1 MYTTSVDTVSL
12 TPYVATPKPPQKG
25 LKYDVVASSPRR
37 RTVYVSSLSEDRE
50 LKPVE
55 RQSIS
60 SQSRDL
66 LRNFSLAGFAIRK
79 HVQYIADFR
88 FQSQTGDRTFD
99 RMLERKIKQWKKR
112 KNCSA
117 DRRHCFDV
125 LIQLIEILRVLDG
138 DVGIL
143 KVDSGMG
150 RVQLIEGDRIRTSTE
165 FPDGWVHGVKL
176 GRYYQDVKYCV
187 HRRLDWGGFEFER
200 EISADNMMLCGYY
213 TRSDQVRGVSPLTP
227 AIVQF
232 GHLYEGIEYALAKAK
247 LTQLLGLLTTRNSD
261 DDLFGT
267 TRRFD
272 DDDEEGDDETERE
285 QSEPDGP
292 FDDIPQ
298 DDGYDKQVREKWGK
312 GILHLELDE
321 GEDAKIIESQNPSTQ
336 FQDFCVQVIRLC
348 LAALDMPYSFYNGEN
363 TNFYGSRGDLNN
375 YIGSCQKRQIA
386 LKETLEEVTD
396 WLLRL
401 WVMDGFLELPD
412 GWTVNDLEYEWRGA
426 GIPYWRLIDDS
437 KGYHKAIQNGLT
449 NPQQVCMEHGT
460 DYYENID
467 QIAAAKKY
475 AQDRDVPVE
484 LAFAAPIT
492 SQHTGL

>member
-1 MYTTSVDTVSL
+1 MNLMTSIDTVSL
-12 TPYVATPKPPQKG
+12 VPYTVAPKPPKKG
-25 LKYDVVASSPRR
+25 LKYDVVASTPRR
-37 RTVYVSSLSEDRE
+37 RTVHVSSLSEDRE
-50 LKPVE
+50 LHPRE
-55 RQSIS
+55 RQSIT

-88 FQSQTGDRTFD
+88 FQSRSGNREFD
-99 RMLERKIKQWKKR
+99 RMLEQKIKKWKKR

-138 DVGIL
+138 DVGIM
-143 KVDSGMG
+143 KVDSGLG
-150 RVQLIEGDRIRTSTE
+150 RVQLIEGDRIRTTTE
-165 FPDGWVHGVKL
+165 FPDGWTHGVRR
-176 GRYYQDVKYCV
+176 GRYGQDVEYCI
-187 HRRLDWGGFEFER
+187 HKRLDWGGFEFER
-200 EISADNMMLCGYY
+200 NVSADNMLLCGYY
-213 TRSDQVRGVSPLTP
+213 MRSDQVRGVSPLTP
-227 AIVQF
+227 AITQF
-232 GHLYEGIEYALAKAK
+232 SHLYEGIEYALAKAK
-247 LTQLLGLLTTRNSD
+247 LAQLLGLITTQSSD
-261 DDLFGT
+261 DEIFSS

-272 DDDEEGDDETERE
+272 DDDDEGEGDEESR
-285 QSEPDGP
+285 SEPDGP
-292 FDDIPQ
+292 FAEIPQ
-298 DDGYDKQVREKWGK
+298 DNANDNQIREKWGK
-312 GILHLELDE
+312 GILHLQLDE
-321 GEDAKIIESQNPSTQ
+321 GGDAKLLESQTPSNQ

-348 LAALDMPYSFYNGEN
+348 LASLDMPYSFYNGEN

-386 LKETLEEVTD
+386 LKEALEELTD

-401 WVMDGFLELPD
+401 WVMDGYLELPG
-412 GWTVNDLEYEWRGA
+412 GWKVDDLEYEWRGA

-437 KGYHKAIQNGLT
+437 KGYHEAIQNGLT

-460 DYYENID
+460 DYYENVD
-467 QIAAAKKY
+467 KIAEAIHY
-475 AQDRDVPVE
+475 ANDRDVPVN